1 MAVSKAVEAIQNQSY
16 SNTPPHPF
24 KIWSWLTRTPRFCSW
39 LAENAN
45 VRHGWQT
52 THRSKSG
59 QEGVSILFFY
69 FLSSFICPPLSVCLS
84 FSLSLSLFFLN
95 PLSADYQLPLSQN
108 SPTFQDLGQI
118 CIFPKLSMPQKRH
131 LKLPNFIKIKI
142 TLKKKDHMNPSHVA
156 TTCKKKK
163 NNIYIYII
171 YIFTQLYTDESHQDD
186 RLKERKTYV

>member
-84 FSLSLSLFFLN
+84 LSLLFSVSLFFLFFWI
-95 PLSADYQLPLSQN
+95 PFLQITSCHYHKIPQLSKTLAKYA
-108 SPTFQDLGQI
+108 
-118 CIFPKLSMPQKRH
+118 IFPKLSMPQKRH

-142 TLKKKDHMNPSHVA
+142 TLKKKIIWTLVMLPQPA
-156 TTCKKKK
+156 KKK
-163 NNIYIYII
+163 NI